1 MLNVY
6 TIGGLA
12 LMAFS
17 TFGLILIDYLE
28 ADDG

>member
-1 MLNVY
+1 MLNAY

-12 LMAFS
+12 LMAFC